1 MTAEAAKKR
10 TTGRFEAQ
18 LELLMQMRMTETFE
32 PLDTLTVSVDLVNNS
47 DRFFELCEQCV
58 GSNFMR
64 VPLSFSR
71 VDGRFVCNFPTWFEP
86 KKPTTFAE
94 WLLFYIE
101 RALWLQFKANV
112 EQ

>member
-47 DRFFELCEQCV
+47 DRFFELCE
-58 GSNFMR
+58 
-64 VPLSFSR
+64 
-71 VDGRFVCNFPTWFEP
+71 
-86 KKPTTFAE
+86 
-94 WLLFYIE
+94 
-101 RALWLQFKANV
+101 
-112 EQ
+112 